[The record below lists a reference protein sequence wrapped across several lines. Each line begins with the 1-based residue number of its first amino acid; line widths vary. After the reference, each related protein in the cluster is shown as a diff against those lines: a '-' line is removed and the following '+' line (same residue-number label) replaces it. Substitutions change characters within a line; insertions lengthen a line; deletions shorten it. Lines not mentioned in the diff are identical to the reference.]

1 MTLDIGLSFEK
12 EITVNE
18 TNIASRFEEGLPDV
32 FSTPDMI
39 QEMESA
45 SYRLLKGTLPENQT
59 SVGTHVNVSHDKSLR
74 VGQVVHVKAVVIDID
89 RKKVTFSVTATSD
102 EDIVGRGTHSRFIID
117 KE

>member
-1 MTLDIGLSFEK
+1 MTLDIGLFFEK
-12 EITVNE
+12 IITVDNS
-18 TNIASRFEEGLPDV
+18 NVASRFEEGLPDV

-45 SYRLLKGTLPENQT
+45 SYRLLKEILPENQT
-59 SVGTHVNVSHDKSLR
+59 SVGTHVNISHNKSLR

-89 RKKVTFSVTATSD
+89 RKKITFSVTATSD